1 MSRARSF
8 SVRGPD
14 RAGLRLRGLV
24 LVVAL
29 VLLSGAVWR
38 TLEPGRDGR
47 VEFDLVVSGLGDG
60 AGPGTPIRLRGMAIG
75 QVVAVRP
82 VGVQRHRLTVG
93 VDAARLPELSTTTRP
108 RFVSATV
115 FGSTA
120 LELTPMPGGEPL
132 AAGAVLEPAERVENF
147 TVTRILRD
155 SNRAVAGILTDRL
168 AVSLENAAGLTEA
181 GAPLLTSAL
190 LLARSWQRAQGVP
203 LGQVLSTTADVTE
216 GVAAF
221 APSALGILTALA
233 SVEELDD
240 DAATKQASATISE
253 VSNLVF
259 AFAGEL
265 VGALGPM
272 AHAVDML
279 LDMVIPLNQ
288 SMRGVT
294 PGHVRAL
301 LAGLD
306 GALRNRDGQVTL
318 DTEIV
323 LGGPR

>member
-1 MSRARSF
+1 M
-8 SVRGPD
+8 RGPG

-24 LVVAL
+24 MLVAL
-29 VLLSGAVWR
+29 VVLAGAAWR
-38 TLEPGRDGR
+38 TLEPDRAGR

-75 QVVAVRP
+75 EVVEVEP
-82 VGVQRHRLTVG
+82 VGVERHRLTVG

-120 LELTPMPGGEPL
+120 LELTPMPGGAPL
-132 AAGAVLEPAERVENF
+132 TAGTVLEPEERVDNF

-155 SNRAVAGILTDRL
+155 SNRAVGDILTERL
-168 AVSLENAAGLTEA
+168 SVSLETAAGLTEA

-190 LLARSWQRAQGVP
+190 LLARTWQRTQQVP
-203 LGQVLSTTADVTE
+203 LSQVLTTTADVTE

-221 APSALGILTALA
+221 GPSALGILTALA

-240 DAATKQASATISE
+240 DARTQQASATISE

-272 AHAVDML
+272 ADAVDML

-294 PGHVRAL
+294 PGHVGAL

-306 GALRNRDGQVTL
+306 GALRHRDGGVTL
-318 DTEIV
+318 DAEIV